1 MKLHRKTAIKILLA
15 SAIPLLAAGIPYA
28 AFNSYSKGTSGAQF
42 LKLGVGA
49 RALGMGEAYSA
60 VADDGSAI
68 YWNPGAILNTKGASI
83 SVMQA
88 SLFGDI
94 NDQFLGYA
102 TPVGDNSA
110 FGVGVQRLTAGTI
123 KETDSSGVETG
134 ASSSP
139 SDIAGSLGYAHKA
152 GGWSIGAA
160 AKYISS
166 KISDSATAFAA
177 DFGLLSPKL
186 LNDKFRLS
194 LVAQNIGSKIKFDT
208 AGDALPLNVKIGSA
222 LNFNNKFIAALDL
235 NFPNDNAPYAAAG
248 CEYRINPE
256 GRWQFAGRAGYN
268 TRASGDIKGLSG
280 ISLGLGVVISQLS
293 IDYAFIPYGDLGNTQ
308 RISLGI
314 GFGGSESSK
323 QRTSSEPAEQPEPKI
338 HPETPKAQNTA
349 AQGNITQLLK
359 DLQDESWETRKE
371 AAFELGKTH
380 DLQAVDPLIE
390 KLNDENEQVSGM
402 AARALGQIGDARAVQ
417 PLIEALGD
425 ASAYVRASAAKGL
438 GNLGDK
444 HAIAPLKK
452 VLRDEDASVKKAASN
467 ALRNLGN
474 K

>member
-1 MKLHRKTAIKILLA
+1 MKPYRKTAVNVLLA
-15 SAIPLLAAGIPYA
+15 SAIPLLALGVSHA
-28 AFNSYSKGTSGAQF
+28 AFNSDSKGTSGAQF

-60 VADDGSAI
+60 VADDGTAM

-83 SVMQA
+83 SLMQA

-94 NDQFLGYA
+94 NYQFLGYS
-102 TPVGDNSA
+102 TPVGNNSA
-110 FGVGVQRLTAGTI
+110 FGAGLQRLTAGTI
-123 KETDSSGVETG
+123 KETDSSGIETG

-139 SDIAGSLGYAHKA
+139 SDIAGALGYAHKA
-152 GGWSIGAA
+152 GGWSIGVA

-166 KISDSATAFAA
+166 KISGSATAFAA

-186 LNDKFRLS
+186 LDDKFHIS

-208 AGDALPLNVKIGSA
+208 AGDSLPLNIKLGSA
-222 LNFNNKFIAALDL
+222 LNFSNKFIAALDL

-280 ISLGLGVVISQLS
+280 FSLGLGVVISQVS
-293 IDYAFIPYGDLGNTQ
+293 MDYAFIPYGDLGNTQ

-314 GFGGSESSK
+314 SFGGNESPR
-323 QRTSSEPAEQPEPKI
+323 QRTIPHEISEPAKQPEPKI
-338 HPETPKAQNTA
+338 QPKA
-349 AQGNITQLLK
+349 AQSNIAQLLK
-359 DLQDESWETRKE
+359 DLQDESLETRKK

-380 DLQAVDPLIE
+380 DPQAVNALIE
-390 KLNDENEQVSGM
+390 ALNDENDQVSGI
-402 AARALGQIGDARAVQ
+402 AARALGQIGDTRALQ

-425 ASAYVRASAAKGL
+425 ASLNVRAAAAKGL

-444 HAIAPLKK
+444 RAITPLKK
-452 VLRDEDASVKKAASN
+452 VLRDEDASVRKASSD
-467 ALRNLGN
+467 ALRTLGN